1 MSPRRIQLWVG
12 KSEARQ
18 REGLLVIAVEGIQ
31 EGEER
36 SDELKVFS

>member
-1 MSPRRIQLWVG
+1 VSAKTLFRDIVVG
-12 KSEARQ
+12 DMC
-18 REGLLVIAVEGIQ
+18 